1 MDQNPSLQ
9 ENIRNNKKKG
19 KKKTKIIISVLLL
32 FLIIG
37 GSYTWF
43 LVNKASSAVFNAAH
57 DLARGDKSDLRDKA
71 VKPISNN
78 VSVLIMGVDESDV
91 RGKEY
96 GAAIRT
102 DAMLLATFNKDSKTV
117 KLLSIPRDTYTYIPI
132 EKKMDKIT
140 HAHAFGS
147 AKNGKAGGPQASID
161 AVEDLLHVPV
171 DYFVKFNFK
180 SFIKIVDDLGGIEV
194 DVPVEFTE
202 QDSNDNAGAIH
213 LKKGVQKLNGE
224 EALALARTR
233 HIDSDAMRGQRQQL
247 VIEAIL
253 KKLTNID
260 SVTKVGNII
269 DHING
274 QFVTNLTF
282 DDMLSFYKYGSDSSL
297 EKLQING
304 KDCYMSAGDKECG
317 RASDGGT
324 YYYVPVEKDLD
335 DLTKQLRT
343 HLGLSEYKK
352 VDSDDKEN
360 KKKTSSEKTK
370 DTKQDN
376 DNRQNSTNQKS
387 NNDDENVKT
396 KTSSNEKTKD
406 TNHDSDNRQN
416 STNQKSNNNDENVET
431 KTSSNEKTKDTN
443 HDNDNRQNST
453 NPKNNN
459 SDEDTETTS
468 NKN

>member
-9 ENIRNNKKKG
+9 ENIRNNKKTG
-19 KKKTKIIISVLLL
+19 KRKTKIIISVLLL

-37 GSYTWF
+37 GGYTWF
-43 LVNKASSAVFNAAH
+43 LVNKASSAVRNAAH

-96 GAAIRT
+96 GGAIRT
-102 DAMLLATFNKDSKTV
+102 DALLLATFNKDSKTV

-140 HAHAFGS
+140 HAHAYGS
-147 AKNGKAGGPQASID
+147 AKNGKDGGPQASID
-161 AVEDLLHVPV
+161 AVEKLLHVPV

-180 SFIKIVDDLGGIEV
+180 SFMKIVDDLGGIEV

-202 QDSNDNAGAIH
+202 QDSNDNAEAIH

-253 KKLTNID
+253 KKVTSVD
-260 SVTKVGNII
+260 SVTKIGNII
-269 DHING
+269 DDING

-282 DDMLSFYKYGSDSSL
+282 DDMLSFYKYGADSSI

-324 YYYVPVEKDLD
+324 YYYAPVEEDLE
-335 DLTKQLRT
+335 DLTDQLRT
-343 HLGLSEYKK
+343 HLGLPEYKK
-352 VDSDDKEN
+352 ANSNDKESS
-360 KKKTSSEKTK
+360 KKTNSEKTK
-370 DTKQDN
+370 ESKSNSSNKDDSDNQKNNDNDEDTDSKTTSNERINNTKQDN
-376 DNRQNSTNQKS
+376 DNQQN
-387 NNDDENVKT
+387 
-396 KTSSNEKTKD
+396 
-406 TNHDSDNRQN
+406 
-416 STNQKSNNNDENVET
+416 SNNN
-431 KTSSNEKTKDTN
+431 
-443 HDNDNRQNST
+443 
-453 NPKNNN
+453 KNNSN
-459 SDEDTETTS
+459 DEDTETTS
-468 NKN
+468 NEN

>member
-1 MDQNPSLQ
+1 MDQIPSWRK
-9 ENIRNNKKKG
+9 NIQNSKKKG
-19 KKKTKIIISVLLL
+19 KKKTKIIISVLVL
-32 FLIIG
+32 FLVIG
-37 GSYTWF
+37 GGYTWF
-43 LVNKASSAVFNAAH
+43 LVDKASSAVQNAIH

-132 EKKMDKIT
+132 EKKKDKIT
-140 HAHAFGS
+140 HAHAYGS
-147 AKNGKAGGPQASID
+147 AKNGKNGGPQASID
-161 AVEDLLHVPV
+161 SVEKLLNVPV

-180 SFIKIVDDLGGIEV
+180 SFITIVDDLGGIEV

-202 QDSNDNAGAIH
+202 QDSNDNADAIH

-253 KKLTNID
+253 KKATSID

-269 DHING
+269 DDING

-282 DDMLSFYKYGSDSSL
+282 DDMLSFYKYGAGSSI
-297 EKLQING
+297 EKLQLNG
-304 KDCYMSAGDKECG
+304 EDCYMSPGDKECG

-324 YYYVPVEKDLD
+324 YYYVPVEKDLEN
-335 DLTKQLRT
+335 LTNQLRT
-343 HLGLSEYKK
+343 HLGLPAYKK
-352 VDSDDKEN
+352 GDSDDSDS
-360 KKKTSSEKTK
+360 KK
-370 DTKQDN
+370 
-376 DNRQNSTNQKS
+376 
-387 NNDDENVKT
+387 
-396 KTSSNEKTKD
+396 KTKD
-406 TNHDSDNRQN
+406 TN
-416 STNQKSNNNDENVET
+416 NDADTET
-431 KTSSNEKTKDTN
+431 TSNEETKDTKDTK
-443 HDNDNRQNST
+443 HSTDNQQNSS
-453 NPKNNN
+453 NKKNNN

-468 NKN
+468 NENE